1 MFSVCSLNY
10 KLVFSIFQSELE
22 GWTINI
28 SSFSKI
34 VPKPLVGNKSMVMLA
49 LSQGPINDT
58 ILFGI
63 LACQNSDKLEI
74 MIWTTIHRSI
84 YLLWLQI
91 ELSILDKW
99 CDFKI
104 WSFLIF
110 DLQNVKIEFL
120 VIITLSSLE
129 SEKEKHLAWELAKF

>member
-22 GWTINI
+22 GWTVNI

-49 LSQGPINDT
+49 PSQGPINDT

-84 YLLWLQI
+84 YLLWLQM
-91 ELSILDKW
+91 ELSFLDKW
-99 CDFKI
+99 CDFKNKMC
-104 WSFLIF
+104 LIIF
-110 DLQNVKIEFL
+110 GLQIVKNWTRPGVDKVKLTDWFK
-120 VIITLSSLE
+120 LSL
-129 SEKEKHLAWELAKF
+129 